1 MIYVK
6 RDAGIIPKELLD
18 KAVAVQQQLEQLPAD
33 KRAEHIKKNS
43 KIWRDFKGCLSQMSY
58 GK

>member
-6 RDAGIIPKELLD
+6 RDAGIIPQKLLD
-18 KAVAVQQQLEQLPAD
+18 KAVAAQEELERLPAN

-43 KIWRDFKGCLSQMSY
+43 KIWRDFKKYLSQMSH